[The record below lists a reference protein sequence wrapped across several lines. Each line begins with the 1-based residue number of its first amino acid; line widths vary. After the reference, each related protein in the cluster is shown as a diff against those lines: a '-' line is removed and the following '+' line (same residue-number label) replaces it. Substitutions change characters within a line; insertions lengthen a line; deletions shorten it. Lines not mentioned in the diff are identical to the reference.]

1 MIGTAPAL
9 EAIEYKNIVFDGV
22 LDAPSEY
29 RGPPGAAIDYAWD
42 KISLNNSH
50 KSKHISWFRSQDML
64 TCRCCYSITSPY
76 LRGRREKSR
85 SKRSAEHCALPRR
98 GRGRLSRWHRDRTPA
113 PLPSRSLNMYTM
125 D

>member
-1 MIGTAPAL
+1 MINTAPAL

-50 KSKHISWFRSQDML
+50 KS
-64 TCRCCYSITSPY
+64 
-76 LRGRREKSR
+76 E
-85 SKRSAEHCALPRR
+85 
-98 GRGRLSRWHRDRTPA
+98 
-113 PLPSRSLNMYTM
+113 
-125 D
+125 